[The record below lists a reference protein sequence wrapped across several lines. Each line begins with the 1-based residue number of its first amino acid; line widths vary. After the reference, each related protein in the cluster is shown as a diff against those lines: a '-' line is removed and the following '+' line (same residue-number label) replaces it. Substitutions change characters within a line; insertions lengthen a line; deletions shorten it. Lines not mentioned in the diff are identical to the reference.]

1 MYFSIGELS
10 SRNSFTCQTVPTE
23 LIPRG
28 DTFRVKNRGKIV
40 FHAGGWIKIRET
52 FPHGRK
58 NPAATSRN
66 NARGEVLQESR
77 PEVERLPRG
86 AIVNAWRNKHIRTKR
101 GSSSVVSNTRHLGFR
116 AKTRSL
122 KEGGELESSVRRE
135 SFVCSSPPGT
145 SFDRKKGEEK
155 KNRDSLSLSF
165 SFSTTLSTL
174 SVSKTRSFEEFS
186 APLAKLGGI

>member
-28 DTFRVKNRGKIV
+28 DTFRVKNRGEIV

-155 KNRDSLSLSF
+155 KNRDSLSLFLFLYNS
-165 SFSTTLSTL
+165 LDAIG
-174 SVSKTRSFEEFS
+174 FEDTQFRRVFR
-186 APLAKLGGI
+186 PIG